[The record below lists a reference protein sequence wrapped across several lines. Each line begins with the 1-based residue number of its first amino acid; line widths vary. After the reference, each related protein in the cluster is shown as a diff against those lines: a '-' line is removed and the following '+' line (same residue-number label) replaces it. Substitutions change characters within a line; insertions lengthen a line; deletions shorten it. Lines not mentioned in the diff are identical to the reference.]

1 MTVTD
6 VLLFSLFAH
15 LLQSGTQISVIC
27 IRLTNGCSEGDI
39 VIIDFDD
46 VDGYDE
52 STSPTR
58 SRRLISMLSI
68 VVLLITGGFF
78 LQTTLASNITINS
91 SGNVEFG
98 QGLTLTAACSGANV
112 LTVTPNASFTNSSG
126 SGAFYL
132 SSVTVAGIPG
142 GCAGVD
148 FNISVYDSTTSTALS
163 MFNTS
168 SKVATIWNNAG
179 TFQAGTGGTGLS
191 VTSGSGSFTV
201 TFSNPV
207 ALASNVAKLSLQS
220 SNHAAYVC
228 ATDGVCAVGDT
239 SASGGTIFY
248 YSAAAFTETGTACA
262 SNCHYLE
269 YAPLTWMGT
278 SAEGPY
284 NFFQT
289 VSNTYASSLIPG
301 TLDNLGSGYNN
312 TAVLIA
318 AGDTQG
324 APSRAKA
331 YAGPLGDTT
340 GQWFVP
346 SRNELNALYD
356 SAAKS
361 LSTFNGSDYHTSTQA
376 SAGQCKSINFANRS
390 NNSQNCT
397 VNNPYRMRPI
407 RAW

>member
-1 MTVTD
+1 M
-6 VLLFSLFAH
+6 
-15 LLQSGTQISVIC
+15 
-27 IRLTNGCSEGDI
+27 
-39 VIIDFDD
+39 IIDFDD
-46 VDGYDE
+46 VEDFNEVNE
-52 STSPTR
+52 S
-58 SRRLISMLSI
+58 SRYKRIISVLS
-68 VVLLITGGFF
+68 VVVMVLTGGFF
-78 LQTTLASNITINS
+78 LQTTLASNININS
-91 SGNVEFG
+91 SGTVEFG
-98 QGLTLTAACSGANV
+98 QGMTLTAACSGASV
-112 LTVTPNASFTNSSG
+112 LTVTPTASFVNVSG
-126 SGAFYL
+126 SGSFYL
-132 SSVTVAGIPG
+132 KTITVSGIPG
-142 GCAGVD
+142 GCAGAD

-163 MFNTS
+163 MFNVS

-179 TFQAGTGGTGLS
+179 TFQAGTGSTGLS
-191 VTSGSGSFTV
+191 VSSGSGSFVV
-201 TFSNPV
+201 TFTDPV

-220 SNHAAYVC
+220 STHAAYVC

-312 TAVLIA
+312 TAILIA

-361 LSTFNGSDYHTSTQA
+361 LSTFNASDYHTSTQA
-376 SAGQCKSINFANRS
+376 SAGSCRSINFANRS
-390 NNSQNCT
+390 NNTQNCS
-397 VNNPYRMRPI
+397 VNNPYRIRPI

>member
-1 MTVTD
+1 MRN
-6 VLLFSLFAH
+6 L
-15 LLQSGTQISVIC
+15 
-27 IRLTNGCSEGDI
+27 RREP

-46 VDGYDE
+46 VDGFDD
-52 STSPTR
+52 SSSPSR
-58 SRRLISMLSI
+58 SRRMISMLSI
-68 VVLLITGGFF
+68 VVMVITGGFF
-78 LQTTLASNITINS
+78 LQTTLAANITINS

-98 QGLTLTAACSGANV
+98 QGMTLTAACSGSSV

-126 SGAFYL
+126 AGAFYL
-132 SSVTVAGIPG
+132 NTITVSGIPG

-148 FNISVYDSTTSTALS
+148 FNISVYDSTTSTPLS

-168 SKVATIWNNAG
+168 SKVATVWNNAG
-179 TFQAGTGGTGLS
+179 TFQAGTGSTGLS
-191 VTSGSGSFTV
+191 VSSGSGTFTV
-201 TFSNPV
+201 TFTNPV

-220 SNHAAYVC
+220 STHAPYVC

-248 YSAAAFTETGTACA
+248 YSVAAFTETGTACA

-289 VSNTYASSLIPG
+289 VSNTYAGSLISG
-301 TLDNLGSGYNN
+301 TFDNFGSGYNN

-331 YAGPLGDTT
+331 YTGPNGDTT

-346 SRNELNALYD
+346 SRFELNALYD

-361 LSTFNGSDYHTSTQA
+361 LTTFNPSDYHTSTMA
-376 SAGQCKSINFANRS
+376 SAGQCKSLNFQNRS
-390 NNSQNCT
+390 NNAQNCS

>member
-1 MTVTD
+1 M
-6 VLLFSLFAH
+6 
-15 LLQSGTQISVIC
+15 
-27 IRLTNGCSEGDI
+27 
-39 VIIDFDD
+39 IIDFDD
-46 VDGYDE
+46 VEDFNEVNE
-52 STSPTR
+52 S
-58 SRRLISMLSI
+58 SRYKRIISVLS
-68 VVLLITGGFF
+68 VVVMVLTGGFF
-78 LQTTLASNITINS
+78 LQTTLASNININS
-91 SGNVEFG
+91 SGTVEFG
-98 QGLTLTAACSGANV
+98 QGMTLTAACSGASV
-112 LTVTPNASFTNSSG
+112 LTVTPTASFANVSG
-126 SGAFYL
+126 SGSFYL
-132 SSVTVAGIPG
+132 KTITVSGIPG
-142 GCAGVD
+142 GCAGAD

-163 MFNTS
+163 MFNVS

-179 TFQAGTGGTGLS
+179 TFQAGTGSTGLS
-191 VTSGSGSFTV
+191 VSSGSGSFVV
-201 TFSNPV
+201 TFTDPV

-220 SNHAAYVC
+220 STHAAYVC

-312 TAVLIA
+312 TAILIA

-361 LSTFNGSDYHTSTQA
+361 LSTFNASDYHTSTQA
-376 SAGQCKSINFANRS
+376 SAGSCRSINFANRS
-390 NNSQNCT
+390 NNTQNCS
-397 VNNPYRMRPI
+397 VNNPYRIRPI